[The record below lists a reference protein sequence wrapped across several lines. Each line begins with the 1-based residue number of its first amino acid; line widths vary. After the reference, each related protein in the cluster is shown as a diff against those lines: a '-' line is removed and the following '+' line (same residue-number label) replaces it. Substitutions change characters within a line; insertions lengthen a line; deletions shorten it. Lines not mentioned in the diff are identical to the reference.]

1 MERDELINI
10 WKEGNENIFKNQK
23 VNKDMITNYLNKKTL
38 VTSRYFIFNILFYC
52 CIQLASIIM
61 ISMNLAGYINNPV
74 MMWAL
79 IPQLILSICILIF
92 GISIF
97 YKLKVI
103 NNYSD
108 TLSNLI
114 NKQLRFIKTDYEI
127 WLVITSFSLLILI
140 FAVNI
145 FVDNDNGHYYIYNKI
160 KYVIINIAVFLFIYG
175 IQKYSSVFQLRALKI
190 YLSDLKSG
198 ILNESIGL
206 EKSKKRYKWLLFVIV
221 IIFTIIAI
229 VGFFKF
235 FQFQ

>member
-10 WKEGNENIFKNQK
+10 WKEGNENIFKNQEI
-23 VNKDMITNYLNKKTL
+23 NKDMITNYLSKKTL

-52 CIQLASIIM
+52 CIQLASIIL

>member
-23 VNKDMITNYLNKKTL
+23 VNKDMITNYLSKKTL